1 MEWSR
6 GSFFEQ
12 NFSDEENDQ
21 LMPVVNK
28 EFYMKTIFRLDTEN
42 PDPEGKEEALSRLVA
57 ARNELVH
64 NFLDRIDIKSK
75 RSLLDASDYL
85 DKQRESI
92 ILELDYYKNLGKELQ
107 RTRKSFA
114 EFLMSDEGND
124 FWEGL
129 FNANDKPTKN

>member
-1 MEWSR
+1 
-6 GSFFEQ
+6 
-12 NFSDEENDQ
+12 
-21 LMPVVNK
+21 MPVVDK

-42 PDPEGKEEALSRLVA
+42 PDPEGKEEALSRLVV

-64 NFLDRIDIKSK
+64 NFLDRIDIRSK

-92 ILELDYYKNLGKELQ
+92 ILELDYYRNLGKALQ

-114 EFLMSDEGND
+114 EFLMSDEGED
-124 FWEGL
+124 FWESL